1 MNDITIDKTGWKKW
15 RFDEFAQNISERVE
29 PSQTDMD
36 VYVGLEHIDPDTLHL
51 SRHGHPSDV
60 EGTKLRFYKGDIIF
74 GRRRA
79 YQRKTALATTDG
91 ICSAHAMVLRAKE
104 DVVDPSFFPF
114 LFHSKQFI
122 DMAITISVGGL
133 SPTINWKDI
142 SKQEFLLPPKSE
154 QKRLA
159 ELLWAADEMI
169 EKEKKEREDLKV
181 FKNRQMS
188 YLLNGHQHIQNNGKP
203 DGWERLTISDLGIIS
218 TSSVDKKQRPNE
230 KIVSLINYMDVYTS
244 KSKKITSDIEFIQ
257 VTAPDK
263 QIDSNQVIVGD
274 VLFTPSSETKDDIGH
289 SAVVYDNL
297 PNTLY
302 SYHLVR
308 LRFNREID
316 LDFKRYLFNN
326 PSTLA
331 YFTKRAQ
338 GITRMTL
345 SLDDFN
351 ETPVLLPPL
360 NEQKQIAMRLS
371 DIDKTIERVEN
382 SISFS
387 QQIKQELIN
396 KII

>member
-104 DVVDPSFFPF
+104 DIVDPSFFPF

-169 EKEKKEREDLKV
+169 EKEKKELTLQKELFETYMYHSFSISKINAELRDCITGIIGGGTPNTKKEKYYS
-181 FKNRQMS
+181 NS
-188 YLLNGHQHIQNNGKP
+188 
-203 DGWERLTISDLGIIS
+203 DGTPWITSISLEPIYVSEGERFITTLGIKESAVNIL
-218 TSSVDKKQRPNE
+218 PEGN
-230 KIVSLINYMDVYTS
+230 
-244 KSKKITSDIEFIQ
+244 
-257 VTAPDK
+257 
-263 QIDSNQVIVGD
+263 VIVGTRVGVGKCSINKVAMCFSQD
-274 VLFTPSSETKDDIGH
+274 STGIIINKNVIDPLFLLFTLRSPYCRKYFKSH
-289 SAVVYDNL
+289 SRG
-297 PNTLY
+297 TT
-302 SYHLVR
+302 
-308 LRFNREID
+308 I
-316 LDFKRYLFNN
+316 
-326 PSTLA
+326 
-331 YFTKRAQ
+331 Q
-338 GITRMTL
+338 GITKE
-345 SLDDFN
+345 D
-351 ETPVLLPPL
+351 LLKMPIYIPNRQL
-360 NEQKQIAMRLS
+360 QLLMSEKCVNMVNFI
-371 DIDKTIERVEN
+371 N
-382 SISFS
+382 SSNGILKKS
-387 QQIKQELIN
+387 QQLKLELIN
-396 KII
+396 KIL

>member
-1 MNDITIDKTGWKKW
+1 MNDITIDKKGWKKW

-104 DVVDPSFFPF
+104 DVVDSSFFPF

-169 EKEKKEREDLKV
+169 EKEKRELEKVNYYFFTLQNNIFQSNFTKTKKLCDIANITMGQSPIGTSYNENKDGIPFLQGNSEFTDKYPIAVKYTTLPNKMANTGDILMSVRAPVGAINIADKSYCIGRGLCAISAKSGNNDYLRFLLQSKKNEFDRISTGSTFKAINSSDLKNLEV
-181 FKNRQMS
+181 PSKEQDITLLLECEKSIKYIKNC
-188 YLLNGHQHIQNNGKP
+188 IQYGKQ
-203 DGWERLTISDLGIIS
+203 L
-218 TSSVDKKQRPNE
+218 
-230 KIVSLINYMDVYTS
+230 
-244 KSKKITSDIEFIQ
+244 
-257 VTAPDK
+257 
-263 QIDSNQVIVGD
+263 
-274 VLFTPSSETKDDIGH
+274 
-289 SAVVYDNL
+289 
-297 PNTLY
+297 
-302 SYHLVR
+302 
-308 LRFNREID
+308 
-316 LDFKRYLFNN
+316 
-326 PSTLA
+326 
-331 YFTKRAQ
+331 
-338 GITRMTL
+338 
-345 SLDDFN
+345 
-351 ETPVLLPPL
+351 
-360 NEQKQIAMRLS
+360 
-371 DIDKTIERVEN
+371 
-382 SISFS
+382 
-387 QQIKQELIN
+387 KQELTN
-396 KII
+396 IIF

>member
-1 MNDITIDKTGWKKW
+1 MNELHIDKTHWKKY
-15 RFDEFAQNISERVE
+15 RFDEMIQNIAERVE
-29 PSQTDMD
+29 PKQTDLD
-36 VYVGLEHIDPDTLHL
+36 VYVGLEHIDPDCLHL

-91 ICSAHAMVLRAKE
+91 ICSAHAMVVRAKE
-104 DVVDPSFFPF
+104 DMVDPMFLPF
-114 LFHSKQFI
+114 LFHSKSFI

-142 SKQEFLLPPKSE
+142 AKQEFLLPPKAE

-159 ELLWAADEMI
+159 ELLWAADEVV
-169 EKEKKEREDLKV
+169 EKEKREREALKV
-181 FKNRQMS
+181 FKDRQMS
-188 YLLNGHQHIQNNGKP
+188 YLLNGHQHIQSNGKP
-203 DGWERLTISDLGIIS
+203 DDWERLTISDIGIVS
-218 TSSVDKKQRPNE
+218 TSSVDKKQRPGE

-244 KSKKITSDIEFIQ
+244 KSKKITSDIEYMQ

-263 QIDSNQVIVGD
+263 QIDNNQVNIGD
-274 VLFTPSSETKDDIGH
+274 ILFTPSSETKDDIGH

-360 NEQKQIAMRLS
+360 SEQKQIALKLS
-371 DIDKTIERVEN
+371 SIDSAIERIEK
-382 SISFS
+382 SILFS
-387 QQIKQELIN
+387 QQIKQELID
-396 KII
+396 KIL

>member
-1 MNDITIDKTGWKKW
+1 MINKTGWKKW

-51 SRHGHPSDV
+51 SRYGHPSDV

-114 LFHSKQFI
+114 LFHSKHFI

-169 EKEKKEREDLKV
+169 EKEKMELENILLIENDFIESIKTPNNYCTKSQLGDIITLNYGKALKESERIAGEYPVIGSAGISGTHTIYSVTGPGIVVGRKGSAGNVIWCSSNFWPIDTAYWVSLNDETISL
-181 FKNRQMS
+181 FYS
-188 YLLNGHQHIQNNGKP
+188 YLLLKSLKLENLVITTAIPGLNRDDAYEQIVLLPNKEEQEQKVC
-203 DGWERLTISDLGIIS
+203 EYKKIVL
-218 TSSVDKKQRPNE
+218 VKDKLNE
-230 KIVSLINYMDVYTS
+230 KIIYSL
-244 KSKKITSDIEFIQ
+244 
-257 VTAPDK
+257 
-263 QIDSNQVIVGD
+263 
-274 VLFTPSSETKDDIGH
+274 
-289 SAVVYDNL
+289 
-297 PNTLY
+297 
-302 SYHLVR
+302 R
-308 LRFNREID
+308 L
-316 LDFKRYLFNN
+316 KH
-326 PSTLA
+326 
-331 YFTKRAQ
+331 
-338 GITRMTL
+338 
-345 SLDDFN
+345 
-351 ETPVLLPPL
+351 
-360 NEQKQIAMRLS
+360 
-371 DIDKTIERVEN
+371 
-382 SISFS
+382 
-387 QQIKQELIN
+387 ELIN
-396 KII
+396 KIF

>member
-36 VYVGLEHIDPDTLHL
+36 VYVGLEHIYPDTLHL

-142 SKQEFLLPPKSE
+142 SKQEFLLPPKSK

-169 EKEKKEREDLKV
+169 EKEKRELEILQ
-181 FKNRQMS
+181 NQ
-188 YLLNGHQHIQNNGKP
+188 IQIYINENCNAIGQPKIP
-203 DGWERLTISDLGIIS
+203 FSDL
-218 TSSVDKKQRPNE
+218 VDVNPTTKFDENE
-230 KIVSLINYMDVYTS
+230 VSLITMPDISEEGEILHQEKAVPSDYKNKGLTPFQENDILFA
-244 KSKKITSDIEFIQ
+244 KITPCMENGKGAIAKGLINGVGLGSTEFHVLRPKSASDLYFCYYLTMSKRFRKLAEKQMTGSAGQKRVQVEFFDFYKLC
-257 VTAPDK
+257 AP
-263 QIDSNQVIVGD
+263 S
-274 VLFTPSSETKDDIGH
+274 KDE
-289 SAVVYDNL
+289 
-297 PNTLY
+297 
-302 SYHLVR
+302 R
-308 LRFNREID
+308 
-316 LDFKRYLFNN
+316 
-326 PSTLA
+326 
-331 YFTKRAQ
+331 
-338 GITRMTL
+338 
-345 SLDDFN
+345 
-351 ETPVLLPPL
+351 
-360 NEQKQIAMRLS
+360 
-371 DIDKTIERVEN
+371 KTIGDRLFKMDC
-382 SISFS
+382 SISALKQQIS
-387 QQIKQELIN
+387 LSRQIKQELIN
-396 KII
+396 KVF

>member
-169 EKEKKEREDLKV
+169 EKEKREKQKLEFFRKSKLKCIFNSTNFYIRLKDLPFEEINGLWKTEKEDYINVCVIRSTEFSDYGAICFDKLEPMPVKKSQYKTRKLFPGDIILERSGGGPDQPVGRVCWFEREDGEYSFSNFTSCIRVLNNDIV
-181 FKNRQMS
+181 MS
-188 YLLNGHQHIQNNGKP
+188 KYLFYFLEYYWDMGGTDRIQNQTTGIRNL
-203 DGWERLTISDLGIIS
+203 DYDLYKMI
-218 TSSVDKKQRPNE
+218 
-230 KIVSLINYMDVYTS
+230 KIPI
-244 KSKKITSDIEFIQ
+244 
-257 VTAPDK
+257 
-263 QIDSNQVIVGD
+263 
-274 VLFTPSSETKDDIGH
+274 
-289 SAVVYDNL
+289 
-297 PNTLY
+297 
-302 SYHLVR
+302 
-308 LRFNREID
+308 
-316 LDFKRYLFNN
+316 
-326 PSTLA
+326 
-331 YFTKRAQ
+331 
-338 GITRMTL
+338 L
-345 SLDDFN
+345 SLDR
-351 ETPVLLPPL
+351 
-360 NEQKQIAMRLS
+360 QKQAVSDVEQLLHTINRLKS
-371 DIDKTIERVEN
+371 KIEL
-382 SISFS
+382 S
-387 QQIKQELIN
+387 QQLKQELIN
-396 KII
+396 KIY